1 MARYWIVVASK
12 DHVLHGVSLGIAQA
26 GHGKRSGLSR
36 MHKGDGIVY
45 YSPKVSY
52 EGNEPLKSF
61 TALGFIGDDE
71 IYQVEESPDFK
82 PFRRKVNYLVTRDA
96 LATPLIND
104 LSFIHNKKAW
114 GYVMRFGLIEIPE
127 QDFTLIADN
136 MGAVLPEAAR

>member
-71 IYQVEESPDFK
+71 IYQVEESTGLQAFP
-82 PFRRKVNYLVTRDA
+82 PEGELPCYQGRRGSA
-96 LATPLIND
+96 
-104 LSFIHNKKAW
+104 SH
-114 GYVMRFGLIEIPE
+114 
-127 QDFTLIADN
+127 Q
-136 MGAVLPEAAR
+136 